1 MFQLVRTRN
10 VRSYCSSVALEEE
23 KAWIAFYRRVADPAI
38 AAEVI
43 QYLDADAELK
53 RTHPA
58 LYLRCK
64 ETLRRNKARLA
75 RTKRIR
81 TFMRRM
87 LGALRRD
94 PESSMRPRPR
104 RRAIVVEGIAESQRN
119 PKAA

>member
-10 VRSYCSSVALEEE
+10 VRPYCSSVALEEE
-23 KAWIAFYRRVADPAI
+23 KAWVAFYRRLADPAI

-43 QYLDADAELK
+43 QHLDADAELK

-64 ETLRRNKARLA
+64 ETLRKNKARLA

-81 TFMRRM
+81 TFMRRI

-94 PESSMRPRPR
+94 QKSSMRPRLRHPAR
-104 RRAIVVEGIAESQRN
+104 SVVKGIEAPRN

>member
-10 VRSYCSSVALEEE
+10 VRSYCTSVALEEE
-23 KAWIAFYRRVADPAI
+23 KAWVAFYRRLADPAI

-43 QYLDADAELK
+43 QYLDSDAELK

-64 ETLRRNKARLA
+64 ETLRKNKVRLA

-81 TFMRRM
+81 AFMRRI
-87 LGALRRD
+87 LRALRRD
-94 PESSMRPRPR
+94 PESSMQPRLRHPAR
-104 RRAIVVEGIAESQRN
+104 SIVKGIEAPRN

>member
-23 KAWIAFYRRVADPAI
+23 KAWVAFYRRLADPAI

-53 RTHPA
+53 RAHPA

-64 ETLRRNKARLA
+64 ETLRKNKARLVRA
-75 RTKRIR
+75 KRIR
-81 TFMRRM
+81 TFMRRL
-87 LGALRRD
+87 LGALRRG
-94 PESSMRPRPR
+94 PESSMQPRLRHPAR
-104 RRAIVVEGIAESQRN
+104 SVVKGIEAPRN

>member
-23 KAWIAFYRRVADPAI
+23 KAWVAFYRRLADPAI

-64 ETLRRNKARLA
+64 ETLRKSKARLA

-81 TFMRRM
+81 TFMRRI
-87 LGALRRD
+87 LRALRRD
-94 PESSMRPRPR
+94 PESSMRPRLRHPAR
-104 RRAIVVEGIAESQRN
+104 SVVKGIEAPRN

>member
-23 KAWIAFYRRVADPAI
+23 KAWVAFYRRLADPAI

-64 ETLRRNKARLA
+64 ETLRKSKARLA
-75 RTKRIR
+75 RTKRMR
-81 TFMRRM
+81 AFMRRL
-87 LGALRRD
+87 LGVLRRD
-94 PESSMRPRPR
+94 PESSMRPRLR
-104 RRAIVVEGIAESQRN
+104 HRARSVVKRIEAPRN